1 MPPSV
6 SSAPGGADAASDNN
20 APVTQQ
26 SLEQLRQRVKEATA
40 ALQAEE
46 AALKHAKHAAAADL
60 TELAAA
66 AAAINK
72 AMAAVS
78 DAKAAAAI
86 NKAMAAAGLATRA
99 EWAPVPPSAAAAA
112 EEETKEE
119 EIPTPTPPVVAAA
132 AASPAASS
140 SAPPHANYHFYCVKA
155 PRGVLGLWFND
166 QQAVLKIN
174 PMSPLLVGAEAAAN
188 SPSVPRKPSGGLG
201 GVGSPRARSSPGTST
216 AAPQVKQ
223 PRPRVGDKL
232 VLING
237 ASVKKMNSSQL
248 ANALVSSKDKMRLL
262 VFMRGEPPA
271 AAEIDGGVPK
281 KNQLPNTYTIF
292 APRGRLGL
300 AFDNNQCV
308 SIIDKKTSPFQAG
321 VAPAALSLGDR
332 LTTIDGVPTDKMSP
346 DVIAQTL
353 LARITDDHRALDFV
367 KPKAGAGASP
377 AAP

>member
-60 TELAAA
+60 TELAA
-66 AAAINK
+66 
-72 AMAAVS
+72 
-78 DAKAAAAI
+78 AAAAI